1 MEQWARLHV
10 TGSLKM
16 HPPRWAGVAQAFNPY
31 TQISAWST
39 EIQGSK
45 GYTEKPLSG
54 KNKPKQNKQAFSG
67 LFMLGFCGGVSP
79 GSPWRACGIREVV
92 YFGFFYFDLEPFLP
106 SPSAH

>member
-1 MEQWARLHV
+1 M

-45 GYTEKPLSG
+45 GYTEKPLS
-54 KNKPKQNKQAFSG
+54 PKKQTKAKQTSI
-67 LFMLGFCGGVSP
+67 LGIVHVGVLWGVLP